1 MVKDW
6 MEKGPAYYAPIQRE
20 ILLQAASM
28 LRPGGYLLYSTC
40 TFSPEEDEANAEF
53 LLENV
58 PELSLVPLPLFEGA
72 SPGFGLPGV
81 LRLFPHK
88 INGEGH
94 FLALFQKKECPDAV
108 SAVPKTAEWSP
119 VRKSSEEK
127 ASRSR
132 RNTTGRNIAGR
143 NTAGRNTAEKSTAG
157 KIAAEKKEADAR
169 EAFLHF
175 SHALNLA
182 PGDGLAALFNPERLS
197 LIGENLYAIPQGF
210 PETGGLRI
218 LRSGLLLGQVRR
230 GRFEPSQALAM
241 ALKPEQ
247 ISASLRLPYQD
258 ERVLR
263 YLKGESVD
271 ARPEGGGDGWRLV
284 CLDEFPLG
292 WAKDAGNFLKNKYY
306 PGWRYT

>member
-1 MVKDW
+1 MAERK
-6 MEKGPAYYAPIQRE
+6 
-20 ILLQAASM
+20 
-28 LRPGGYLLYSTC
+28 
-40 TFSPEEDEANAEF
+40 NAEK
-53 LLENV
+53 
-58 PELSLVPLPLFEGA
+58 
-72 SPGFGLPGV
+72 
-81 LRLFPHK
+81 R
-88 INGEGH
+88 
-94 FLALFQKKECPDAV
+94 
-108 SAVPKTAEWSP
+108 
-119 VRKSSEEK
+119 
-127 ASRSR
+127 
-132 RNTTGRNIAGR
+132 TG
-143 NTAGRNTAEKSTAG
+143 G
-157 KIAAEKKEADAR
+157 KITAEKKEADAR

-175 SHALNLA
+175 SHTLNLA
-182 PGDGLAALFNPERLS
+182 PGDGPAALFNPEKLS

-258 ERVLR
+258 ARVLR

-271 ARPEGGGDGWRLV
+271 AGPEGGGDGWRLV